1 MATVLVVDDERPI
14 LTLLS
19 RMLGREHNVITADSG
34 IEALAIYESYAN
46 QIDLVIADITMPGM
60 SGLELV
66 TRLEALY
73 SRQVAV
79 IFMTGFSELP
89 IEPGRTVV
97 SKPFSPTA
105 LIDAIQRVLPT
116 GANPRRP
123 PTTGQ
128 R

>member
-1 MATVLVVDDERPI
+1 VLVVDDERPI

-66 TRLEALY
+66 ARLEALY

-79 IFMTGFSELP
+79 IFMTGFSEFP

-97 SKPFSPTA
+97 PKPFSPA
-105 LIDAIQRVLPT
+105 VLSDAVNRVLQT
-116 GANPRRP
+116 SANPRP
-123 PTTGQ
+123 SPKTGQ
-128 R
+128 

>member
-19 RMLGREHNVITADSG
+19 RMLGREHNVITAESG

-66 TRLEALY
+66 ARLEALY

-79 IFMTGFSELP
+79 IFMTGFSEFP

-97 SKPFSPTA
+97 PKPFSPTV
-105 LIDAIQRVLPT
+105 LSDAVNRVLQT
-116 GANPRRP
+116 SANPRP
-123 PTTGQ
+123 SPKTGQ
-128 R
+128 

>member
-66 TRLEALY
+66 ARLEALY
-73 SRQVAV
+73 PRPLPV
-79 IFMTGFSELP
+79 IFITGFSELP

-97 SKPFSPTA
+97 PKPFSPEVLNNA
-105 LIDAIQRVLPT
+105 VDRVLRT
-116 GANPRRP
+116 SANPRRSP
-123 PTTGQ
+123 KTGQ
-128 R
+128 Y

>member
-1 MATVLVVDDERPI
+1 MATVLVVDDERSI
-14 LTLLS
+14 LTLLK
-19 RMLGREHNVITADSG
+19 RMLGREHNVITAESG

-46 QIDLVIADITMPGM
+46 QIDLVVTDITMPGM

-66 TRLEALY
+66 ARLEALY

-97 SKPFSPTA
+97 PKPFSPA
-105 LIDAIQRVLPT
+105 VLSDAVNRVLQT
-116 GANPRRP
+116 SANPRP
-123 PTTGQ
+123 SPKTGQ
-128 R
+128 

>member
-1 MATVLVVDDERPI
+1 
-14 LTLLS
+14 
-19 RMLGREHNVITADSG
+19 MLGREHNVITADSG

-66 TRLEALY
+66 ARLEALY

-79 IFMTGFSELP
+79 IFMTGFSEFP

-97 SKPFSPTA
+97 PKPFSPA
-105 LIDAIQRVLPT
+105 VLSDAVNRVLQT
-116 GANPRRP
+116 SANPRP
-123 PTTGQ
+123 SPKTGQ
-128 R
+128 

>member
-1 MATVLVVDDERPI
+1 MLVVDDERSI
-14 LTLLS
+14 LTLLK
-19 RMLGREHNVITADSG
+19 RMLGREHKVITAENG

-46 QIDLVIADITMPGM
+46 QIDLVVTDITMPGM

-66 TRLEALY
+66 ARLEALY

-89 IEPGRTVV
+89 IQPERTVIT
-97 SKPFSPTA
+97 KPFAPNTLS
-105 LIDAIQRVLPT
+105 DAINRVLPA
-116 GANPRRP
+116 GANPRRS

-128 R
+128 W

>member
-1 MATVLVVDDERPI
+1 MATVLVVDDERSI
-14 LTLLS
+14 LTLLK
-19 RMLGREHNVITADSG
+19 RLLGREHNVITAENG

-46 QIDLVIADITMPGM
+46 QIDLVVTDITMPGM

-66 TRLEALY
+66 ARLEALY

-97 SKPFSPTA
+97 SKPFSPTE
-105 LIDAIQRVLPT
+105 LSDAIKRVLPT

>member
-1 MATVLVVDDERPI
+1 MATVLVVDDQGPI

-19 RMLGREHNVITADSG
+19 PMLGREHNVITAESG
-34 IEALAIYESYAN
+34 IDALAIYESYAN
-46 QIDLVIADITMPGM
+46 QIDLVIADLTMPGM

-66 TRLEALY
+66 ARLEALY
-73 SRQVAV
+73 SRQVAI

-105 LIDAIQRVLPT
+105 LSDAIKRVLPT

-123 PTTGQ
+123 PTTG
-128 R
+128 

>member
-66 TRLEALY
+66 ARLEALY

-97 SKPFSPTA
+97 PKPFSPA
-105 LIDAIQRVLPT
+105 VLSDAVNRVLQT
-116 GANPRRP
+116 SANPRP
-123 PTTGQ
+123 SPKTGQ
-128 R
+128 

>member
-1 MATVLVVDDERPI
+1 MATVLVVDDERSI
-14 LTLLS
+14 LTLLK
-19 RMLGREHNVITADSG
+19 RMLGREHNVITAENG
-34 IEALAIYESYAN
+34 IEALAIYE
-46 QIDLVIADITMPGM
+46 
-60 SGLELV
+60 
-66 TRLEALY
+66 

>member
-34 IEALAIYESYAN
+34 IEAL
-46 QIDLVIADITMPGM
+46 TMPGM

-66 TRLEALY
+66 ARLEALY

-79 IFMTGFSELP
+79 IFMTGFSEFP

-97 SKPFSPTA
+97 PKPFSPA
-105 LIDAIQRVLPT
+105 VLSDAVNRVLQT
-116 GANPRRP
+116 SANPRP
-123 PTTGQ
+123 SPKTGQ
-128 R
+128 